1 MERVMHRDRI
11 AVPGDSIATYA
22 LLKLASGGGP
32 AIRSPLQIALAIDVS
47 GSMAG
52 DDGTG
57 RSRLDRVR
65 EGVLA
70 ALPRLQGADRISI
83 VAFANTARL
92 VLPATP
98 AAEKE
103 QIATALGQL
112 DDLAIDGSGTA
123 IHEGIRIACEALVKD
138 ATEERFSNLI
148 LLTDGDTDG
157 GDECREL
164 AREAASARVRF
175 TLIGLG
181 TEWNSAL
188 LKELTSLT
196 DGRWYFVD
204 AADPQATRPTF
215 ETEFARLTGV
225 VFPRADLHVRPM
237 KNVQVKRIRRVAP
250 DIRDIALHTPNERL
264 AVAPLGAIEAQRRAE
279 YLLELALPK
288 RPDAKYVV
296 AQVEVRYS
304 AGAGREETTGLL
316 PLEVTYSASAD
327 GHVDPLVAQHLDEVQ
342 IGELNTELQRALDAD
357 DRAAARRLAE
367 QIARKGD
374 GLGARAAGK
383 VRLAKLVIAEL
394 ESRGRVRRETR
405 LGLEDLTRATQDGP
419 APPAPSLRP
428 SRPVENQR
436 LVKCPTC
443 GWQNENG
450 ALCCAKCNGA
460 LHSPARAA
468 SEGGTVEMA
477 RGGDTA
483 FGLTEEEARRVRE
496 APLGAP
502 AASGVSAAKAQ
513 RRGDDVDPSLVVDSL
528 TPAAAN
534 DAHVRTSAPP
544 PRQPSPPPAPDAPT
558 PEATPQDPRPRLLVL
573 RGEKINMHYPLYPGK
588 NFVGRTDEKPV
599 DVDLECQEPPDRIW
613 SSRQHAVITYEG
625 GVLTIE
631 DLNSLNGTFVNRT
644 RIHPGQV
651 RILRMGD
658 VVQIGTVQ
666 MKVVP
671 G

>member
-1 MERVMHRDRI
+1 MHRDRI
-11 AVPGDSIATYA
+11 AVPGDSVATYA
-22 LLKLASGGGP
+22 LLKLSSGGGP
-32 AIRSPLQIALAIDVS
+32 AIRSPLQIALALDVS
-47 GSMAG
+47 GSMTG

-57 RSRLDRVR
+57 RSRLERVR

-70 ALPRLQGADRISI
+70 ALPTLQGADRISI
-83 VAFANTARL
+83 VAFANSAKL
-92 VLPATP
+92 ILPATP
-98 AAEKE
+98 VAEKE
-103 QIATALGQL
+103 EIAKALRQL

-123 IHEGIRIACEALVKD
+123 IHEGIRIACEALGKN
-138 ATEERFSNLI
+138 AEERFSNLI

-188 LKELTSLT
+188 LKELASLT

-204 AADPQATRPTF
+204 SADPQATKPTF

-237 KNVQVKRIRRVAP
+237 KNVRVKRIRRVAP
-250 DIRDIALHTPNERL
+250 DIRDITLHTPNERL
-264 AVAPLGAIEAQRRAE
+264 AIAPMGAIEAQRPAQ
-279 YLLELALPK
+279 YLLELGLPK
-288 RPDAKYVV
+288 RPDAKYVI
-296 AQVEVRYS
+296 AQIEVRYS
-304 AGAGREETTGLL
+304 AGAGRDETTGLL
-316 PLEVTYSASAD
+316 PLEVTYSAQTD
-327 GHVDPLVAQHLDEVQ
+327 GQVDPLVAQHLDEVQ
-342 IGELNTELQRALDAD
+342 IGDLNTELQRALDAD

-367 QIARKGD
+367 QMARKGA
-374 GLGARAAGK
+374 GLGARATAK
-383 VRLAKLVIAEL
+383 ARLAKLVIAEL

-405 LGLEDLTRATQDGP
+405 LGLEDLTRASEDGP
-419 APPAPSLRP
+419 VIPPPSLRP
-428 SRPVENQR
+428 GRFPEKKPTA
-436 LVKCPTC
+436 KCSKC
-443 GWQNENG
+443 GWQNETG
-450 ALCCAKCNGA
+450 AVACAKCKTDLRA
-460 LHSPARAA
+460 PAP
-468 SEGGTVEMA
+468 SVPPGGTVEMA

-496 APLGAP
+496 APVSAP
-502 AASGVSAAKAQ
+502 AGSKVSVAKAQ
-513 RRGDDVDPSLVVDSL
+513 GAGDPIDPAHYVDSL
-528 TPAAAN
+528 TPAAASE
-534 DAHVRTSAPP
+534 AHARPSAPP
-544 PRQPSPPPAPDAPT
+544 PGQPAPPPAPDAPT
-558 PEATPQDPRPRLLVL
+558 PAATPQDPRPKLLVL
-573 RGEKINMHYPLYPGK
+573 RGEKINMQYPLYPGK
-588 NFVGRTDEKPV
+588 NFVGRTDDKPV